1 MQAMVSIRNNVMGG
15 IGGQIDG
22 LDADKSCLAMGQ
34 SAGGI
39 HDVLPAAQIVANI
52 LAEASG
58 AIGRVGAIA
67 KADPVKV

>member
-1 MQAMVSIRNNVMGG
+1 
-15 IGGQIDG
+15 
-22 LDADKSCLAMGQ
+22 MGQ

-67 KADPVKV
+67 KADPVR

>member
-1 MQAMVSIRNNVMGG
+1 
-15 IGGQIDG
+15 
-22 LDADKSCLAMGQ
+22 MGQ

-52 LAEASG
+52 LAEASA

-67 KADPVKV
+67 KADPVK